1 MCLIAPFPYNP
12 NQSEEFDPKRD
23 MDVSGQGLMWYAR
36 PQLFFNCT
44 VCPSGRH
51 ANKHSHKELSLVY
64 FSTFEPI
71 NITPNSIMQR
81 NGVPMMYDT
90 ASSSNLPSLYI
101 CPVSNVLGRVPLIP
115 CFIAG
120 NKHPTLPHSIGSRQG
135 AVADTRPDAG
145 NGSRLFELSPWMW
158 TYGRGQPRKVS
169 VEEAE
174 ARRQQ
179 RVCDARQ
186 QAAETKKRRRAERG
200 DDYHARQRSSKA
212 GARDEQ

>member
-1 MCLIAPFPYNP
+1 M
-12 NQSEEFDPKRD
+12 
-23 MDVSGQGLMWYAR
+23 
-36 PQLFFNCT
+36 
-44 VCPSGRH
+44 
-51 ANKHSHKELSLVY
+51 ELSLVY

-71 NITPNSIMQR
+71 NITPDSIMQR

-101 CPVSNVLGRVPLIP
+101 CPVSNVLGRVPLIL
-115 CFIAG
+115 CSGFVAG

-169 VEEAE
+169 VEDSEAE

-200 DDYHARQRSSKA
+200 NDYHARQRSSKA

>member
-1 MCLIAPFPYNP
+1 M
-12 NQSEEFDPKRD
+12 
-23 MDVSGQGLMWYAR
+23 
-36 PQLFFNCT
+36 
-44 VCPSGRH
+44 
-51 ANKHSHKELSLVY
+51 Y

-200 DDYHARQRSSKA
+200 NDYHARQRSSKA